1 MTTAVQ
7 PYPDLSDIAEIM
19 DVKETLRKAVRAE
32 RAKLTPKM
40 RASAAEGFARV
51 VTDLPAVRAAG
62 TVAAYANRAS
72 EPSTVELLERLAR
85 DGVRVLL
92 PALGPGLGR
101 DWAWYTTAEAL
112 APRSPGRPPEPDG
125 PRLPGETIGL
135 ADVVVVP
142 ALAVDTS
149 GTRLGQGGGWY
160 DRVLAMVRPGVPVI
174 ALVHEHEVY
183 DAAVRPLPRED
194 HDLRVDAVATPTG
207 VTWLRGPAT
216 AAG

>member
-1 MTTAVQ
+1 ML
-7 PYPDLSDIAEIM
+7 DDGAEVM
-19 DVKETLRKAVRAE
+19 DVKEALRKAVRAE
-32 RAKLTPKM
+32 RARMSPKA

-51 VTDLPAVRAAG
+51 VTDLPAVRSAR
-62 TVAAYANRAS
+62 TVAAYANRAT
-72 EPSTVELLERLAR
+72 EPSTAALLEQLSRG
-85 DGVRVLL
+85 GVRVLL

-101 DWAWYTTAEAL
+101 DWAWYTTPDAL

-125 PRLPGETIGL
+125 PRLPGETVEQ
-135 ADVVVVP
+135 ADVVIVP

-160 DRVLAMVRPGVPVI
+160 DRVLALVRPGTPVI
-174 ALVHEHEVY
+174 ALVHAHEVY
-183 DAAVRPLPRED
+183 DAAERPLPREV

-207 VTWLRGPAT
+207 VLWLPAPAT

>member
-7 PYPDLSDIAEIM
+7 TYPEISEGAEIV
-19 DVKETLRKAVRAE
+19 DVKEAFRKAVRAE

-51 VTDLPAVRAAG
+51 VTDLPAVRTAG
-62 TVAAYANRAS
+62 TVAAYANRTT
-72 EPSTVELLERLAR
+72 EPSTEALLERLSRA
-85 DGVRVLL
+85 GVRVLL

-101 DWAWYTTAEAL
+101 DWAWYTTPDAL

-125 PRLPGETIGL
+125 PRLPSETIAL

-160 DRVLAMVRPGVPVI
+160 DRVLTMVRPGVPVI

-183 DAAVRPLPRED
+183 DAAERPLPRED

-207 VTWLRGPAT
+207 VTWLSGPAK